1 MNGINNEEHTE
12 DIWYSQNEA
21 RPINDI
27 KWSCLSM
34 R

>member
-1 MNGINNEEHTE
+1 MNKSNGEHTE

-21 RPINDI
+21 WPINNI

-34 R
+34 C

>member
-1 MNGINNEEHTE
+1 MNKINEEGHTE

-21 RPINDI
+21 WPINDI

-34 R
+34 C